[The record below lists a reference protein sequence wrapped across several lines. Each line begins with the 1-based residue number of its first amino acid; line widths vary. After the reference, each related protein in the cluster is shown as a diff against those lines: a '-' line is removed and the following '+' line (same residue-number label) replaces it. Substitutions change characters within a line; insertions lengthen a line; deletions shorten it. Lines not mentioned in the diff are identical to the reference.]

1 MRITVIVGREWII
14 LEPPPPPPPRP
25 SIWKKIVLGV
35 VAGLIAAAI
44 AEGFGYLEIR
54 DFVLMMFQSVYT

>member
-1 MRITVIVGREWII
+1 MRITVVVGREWII

-35 VAGLIAAAI
+35 VASLIAAAI
-44 AEGFGYLEIR
+44 AEGFGYLEIS
-54 DFVLMMFQSVYT
+54 DIVLMMFQSVCT